1 MSRRSHG
8 NAIVRAIRVQCY
20 RDRLVLLPSRGEATT
35 EVFSVADGDITRAT
49 LELATSI
56 RDRIDRWGAAIP
68 GGRWQPRLDVEVM
81 SDGETRYHQVRT
93 LMNGSG
99 VEVQGRTSQ

>member
-1 MSRRSHG
+1 M
-8 NAIVRAIRVQCY
+8 
-20 RDRLVLLPSRGEATT
+20 PSRAETNM
-35 EVFSVADGDITRAT
+35 EVFDVSDGDITRAT
-49 LELATSI
+49 LELATAV

-81 SDGETRYHQVRT
+81 SDGETRYHQLRT

-99 VEVQGRTSQ
+99 VEVQGRASQ